1 MMPKIAMATRWG
13 FIQSVSRLWVMP
25 ITKAAT
31 TEPPIEP
38 MPPRI
43 TTMNASRIIS
53 TPICG

>member
-1 MMPKIAMATRWG
+1 MMPKMAMATRWG
-13 FIQSVSRLWVMP
+13 FSHNVSRLWVMP

-31 TEPPIEP
+31 TEPPMEP